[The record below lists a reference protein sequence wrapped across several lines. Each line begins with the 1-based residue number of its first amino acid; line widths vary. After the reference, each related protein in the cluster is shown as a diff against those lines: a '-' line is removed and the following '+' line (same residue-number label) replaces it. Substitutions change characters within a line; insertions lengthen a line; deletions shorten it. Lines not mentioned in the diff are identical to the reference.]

1 MIRSRI
7 MKYLT
12 IASLTVLAASAQ
24 DRSVPIDNDQ
34 VRVLKVTQGPHIKTK
49 LHKHDMN
56 RVMIYLQPG
65 KQTIE
70 YPAAKSAHLNW
81 KAGEALWSPQ
91 AGMHIA
97 EITSDN
103 PVTIVELEL
112 KNKGRK
118 VTPPA
123 LDPLKVAPKNYT
135 VELDNDQVRVLRSRI
150 GAPIT
155 GGTLRVIDVNGTVVA
170 SGITV
175 ADDGSYSVPT
185 LTGTAP
191 YRIEAC
197 GYAGSNYQCIYS
209 VTQGPGRRLLP
220 GIRRRVE
227 HRHR

>member
-1 MIRSRI
+1 

-12 IASLTVLAASAQ
+12 IASFAVLAASAQ

-49 LHKHDMN
+49 LHQHDMN

-70 YPAAKSAHLNW
+70 YQGAKTAHLNW

-97 EITSDN
+97 EITSAN

-123 LDPLKVAPKNYT
+123 MDPLKVSPSQYKL
-135 VELDNDQVRVLRSRI
+135 EMENDQVRVLRSRV
-150 GAPIT
+150 APKGSIPQHEHGLNRVVVFLTDQDFKIT
-155 GGTLRVIDVNGTVVA
+155 KADGTVDMLKHKVGDVTW
-170 SGITV
+170 SGPVTHKEEN
-175 ADDGSYSVPT
+175 
-185 LTGTAP
+185 L
-191 YRIEAC
+191 
-197 GYAGSNYQCIYS
+197 SNQPFEI
-209 VTQGPGRRLLP
+209 L
-220 GIRRRVE
+220 IVE
-227 HRHR
+227 IK

>member
-1 MIRSRI
+1 

-12 IASLTVLAASAQ
+12 ITSLALLVASAQ

-34 VRVLKVTQGPHIKTK
+34 VRVLKVTQGPHIKTA

-65 KQTIE
+65 QQTIE
-70 YPAAKSAHLNW
+70 YQGAKTAHLNW

-97 EITSDN
+97 EITSN
-103 PVTIVELEL
+103 NTVTIVELEL

-123 LDPLKVAPKNYT
+123 MDPLKVAPKNYT

-150 GAPIT
+150 GAKGSVPLHEHGLHRVVVFIT
-155 GGTLRVIDVNGTVVA
+155 DQDFKITKADGTVDLVKHKA
-170 SGITV
+170 GDVIWSAPVTHKEENLSGQPFEI
-175 ADDGSYSVPT
+175 AI
-185 LTGTAP
+185 
-191 YRIEAC
+191 IE
-197 GYAGSNYQCIYS
+197 IK
-209 VTQGPGRRLLP
+209 
-220 GIRRRVE
+220 
-227 HRHR
+227 